1 MSKKAT
7 TEKIILQCVEAL
19 DTSNKDK
26 LSEKKSRQ
34 PDSYWSWIV
43 CAVGFIS
50 IIIVQG
56 SAFCFG
62 LIFPH
67 LLDEF
72 ERGKSNTGRYIV
84 VASNPSD
91 LFVSRETLQQK
102 TSFNR
107 LYQAVARPWARTT
120 HVIVIFNN
128 YSLKSRCIV
137 AKYSHSH
144 YSPRLKRI
152 IVLVYTHESL
162 RIDLCRIFKHGN
174 SQVDHFGN
182 NSVMA

>member
-72 ERGKSNTGRYIV
+72 KRGKSNTGRYIV

-91 LFVSRETLQQK
+91 LFVSREILQQK

-128 YSLKSRCIV
+128 CSLKSRWVV
-137 AKYSHSH
+137 AKYLPS
-144 YSPRLKRI
+144 R
-152 IVLVYTHESL
+152 ES
-162 RIDLCRIFKHGN
+162 
-174 SQVDHFGN
+174 SQVNIPKATIHRDWKE
-182 NSVMA
+182 